1 MLTRYAALALSPA
14 LLLAA
19 CGDYEDASAEAQAD
33 TVEIPANEP
42 LSTVTASPVA
52 DPNAN
57 TNVAVD
63 EPVVPADGATDTT
76 GASPTPGATGT
87 AAATGTP
94 GPTASN
100 SPAASPT
107 PTTTPAR

>member
-42 LSTVTASPVA
+42 LSTVTAPPVA

-57 TNVAVD
+57 SNVAVD
-63 EPVVPADGATDTT
+63 EPVVPADGATNTP

-87 AAATGTP
+87 AATGSPSPAAT
-94 GPTASN
+94 N

-107 PTTTPAR
+107 PTTPAR

>member
-1 MLTRYAALALSPA
+1 MRIAHTALTLAPGI

-42 LSTVTASPVA
+42 LQGVNAVPVA

-57 TNVAVD
+57 VNVAQD
-63 EPVVPADGATDTT
+63 EPVVEATD
-76 GASPTPGATGT
+76 G
-87 AAATGTP
+87 AAATAA
-94 GPTASN
+94 PTAGA
-100 SPAASPT
+100 SPAASPAT
-107 PTTTPAR
+107 MPAASPAPDGE